1 MTSFYAYHS
10 ILVNISLKSY
20 TTMAWNYFMI
30 VSYRG
35 FSLFVSI
42 MIFLKIH
49 FIFIVAFVK
58 VVKHNYF
65 GKLIGLLR
73 FLLLSQLFLWEL

>member
-1 MTSFYAYHS
+1 
-10 ILVNISLKSY
+10 
-20 TTMAWNYFMI
+20 MI

-49 FIFIVAFVK
+49 FIFVAFVK
-58 VVKHNYF
+58 VVKHNCF
-65 GKLIGLLR
+65 GKLLWFAEIPVAVSAVPLRTLNCSIIMKTFIIGNSPLKLISIYW
-73 FLLLSQLFLWEL
+73 SQ